1 MSNSPDR
8 LYELLPVVY
17 RIRDAEQGYSLRDLL
32 RVIAEQVD
40 VVEADITQLYENWFI
55 ETCQD
60 WVVPYIGDLIGYQ
73 SVHSSGELTETTDDQ
88 QQNNKIL
95 IPRREVANTIRYR
108 RRKGTLALLEVLA
121 DKVAGWPAR
130 VVEFHQLLSKT
141 QHINHLHSSSS
152 TTVNLRQVDAVAK
165 LNSPFD
171 ELAHTVDIHQISSQH
186 QPGKYNIQ
194 NVGLFVWRLKAY
206 SVTLAPAFC
215 LEEVS
220 SNCYTFSITG
230 NDIPLYT
237 RPHLSK
243 DATEIAHELNLPIP
257 IQRQVLQESKKDYY
271 DSNPNPESFT
281 KSLAIW
287 KGVDS
292 KPYPVSPDKIIIA
305 DLSDWNYQPEQDYI
319 AVDPELGR
327 MIFPIRQLPKNGV
340 WVSYHYGFSADIG
353 GGEYDRTLLDSAAHF
368 LLDIGDIQ
376 EPAIFSSQQD
386 ASALSEF
393 LRSQFSPAT
402 QRLLDA
408 YTSPPSEP
416 ALITALLPELNQ
428 LLLGESLYEEQR
440 FASIT
445 LSAKTKSLVQ
455 QNLQGKEL
463 IRCNRLLLEEAF
475 PSQIRKHYAYYS
487 VSQTSQEC
495 YQTISSA
502 ISQWQR
508 DKPHD
513 AVIEITDSGVYVERI
528 NIELEKNN
536 SLQLRAAN
544 HKRPVIR
551 ILDWRTAFGDAL
563 NVTVESGSCF
573 VLDGLLIIGR
583 GVHIEGNPTQFA
595 DYPTS
600 VVQNPAAIIIRHS
613 TLVPGWSLHCDCEPR
628 RSTEPSLELFNI
640 NACVTI
646 EHSIVGSIQ
655 VNQNEV
661 ETDPLP
667 IHISDSIIDATS
679 IEGEAIGAA
688 GYSIAHARLTIA
700 RCTVF
705 GQIQVHAIDL
715 AENSIFN
722 GIIFVVRRQQGC
734 IRFCYVMPN
743 SRTPRRYNCQPDLVE
758 QMVRQETELQPEQI
772 EAEQLIAS
780 ERVQPQFNS
789 TRYGTP
795 TYCQLASTCAEEIK
809 RGADDESEMGAFHNL
824 YQPQREANLRIRL
837 DEYTPADIEI
847 GIIYAT

>member
-8 LYELLPVVY
+8 LYELLPAVY
-17 RIRDAEQGYSLRDLL
+17 RIRDAELGYPLRDLL

-40 VVEADITQLYENWFI
+40 IVETDITQLYENWFI

-73 SVHSSGELTETTDDQ
+73 SVRGSGTKQ
-88 QQNNKIL
+88 QDNKIL
-95 IPRREVANTIRYR
+95 NPRREVANTIRYR
-108 RRKGTLALLEVLA
+108 RRKGTLALLELLA
-121 DKVAGWPAR
+121 DKVAGWPVR
-130 VVEFHQLLSKT
+130 VIEFDRLVSKT
-141 QHINHLHSSSS
+141 QHINHLHSSIS
-152 TTVNLRQVDAVAK
+152 TTVNLRQVDEVAK

-171 ELAHTVDIHQISSQH
+171 ELAHTVDIHKISSQD
-186 QPGKYNIQ
+186 QPGKYNTPNI
-194 NVGLFVWRLKAY
+194 GIFVWRLKAY
-206 SVTLAPAFC
+206 SMTFTPAFC

-230 NDIPLYT
+230 NDTPLYT
-237 RPHLSK
+237 RPQLAK
-243 DATEIAHELNLPIP
+243 DATKIDCELNLPIP
-257 IQRQVLQESKKDYY
+257 IQRQVLQSHKSDYF
-271 DSNPNPESFT
+271 DSNPNPEEFT
-281 KSLAIW
+281 KSLQIW
-287 KGVDS
+287 KGVGL
-292 KPYPVSPDKIIIA
+292 KQHPISPEQIIITN
-305 DLSDWNYQPEQDYI
+305 LSDWNYQPEQDYI

-353 GGEYDRTLLDSAAHF
+353 GGEYDRTLLDSTAHF
-368 LLDIGDIQ
+368 LLDVGDIQ
-376 EPAIFSSQQD
+376 EPAIFNSQQD

-393 LRSQFSPAT
+393 LRSQFSSNT

-408 YTSPPSEP
+408 YTSPPPEP
-416 ALITALLPELNQ
+416 ALIAALLPELNQ
-428 LLLGESLYEEQR
+428 LLLGESLYNKQR

-445 LSAKTKSLVQ
+445 LSAKTKRLVQ

-475 PSQIRKHYAYYS
+475 PSQIRKHYAHYS
-487 VSQTSQEC
+487 VSQTSRGY
-495 YQTISSA
+495 YQTITEA

-508 DKPHD
+508 DKPHN
-513 AVIEITDSGVYVERI
+513 AVIEIIDSGVYVERI
-528 NIELEKNN
+528 NIELEKNQ

-551 ILDWRTAFGDAL
+551 ILDWRTSLGDAL

-573 VLDGLLIIGR
+573 VLDGLLITGR
-583 GVHIEGNPTQFA
+583 GVHIEGNLT
-595 DYPTS
+595 DS
-600 VVQNPAAIIIRHS
+600 IVQKPVAIIIRHS

-628 RSTEPSLELFNI
+628 RSSEPSLELFNI
-640 NACVTI
+640 NGCVAI
-646 EHSIVGSIQ
+646 AHSIIGSIQ
-655 VNQNEV
+655 VNQDEL
-661 ETDPLP
+661 EADPLP
-667 IHISDSIIDATS
+667 INISDSIIDAIS
-679 IEGEAIGAA
+679 IEGEAIGAV
-688 GYSIAHARLTIA
+688 GYSIAHVRLTIA
-700 RCTVF
+700 RCTVI

-722 GIIFVVRRQQGC
+722 GIIFVARRQQGC

-758 QMVRQETELQPEQI
+758 QMVRQKTELI
-772 EAEQLIAS
+772 DAEQLFPN
-780 ERVQPQFNS
+780 RVQPQFNS

-824 YQPQREANLRIRL
+824 YQSQKEANLRIRL
-837 DEYTPADIEI
+837 DEYTPANTEI
-847 GIIYAT
+847 GIIYTS

>member
-8 LYELLPVVY
+8 LYELLPAVY
-17 RIRDAEQGYSLRDLL
+17 RIRDAELGYPLRDLL

-40 VVEADITQLYENWFI
+40 IVEADITQLYENWFI

-73 SVHSSGELTETTDDQ
+73 SVQSSGT
-88 QQNNKIL
+88 NAISNKIL
-95 IPRREVANTIRYR
+95 NPRREVANTIRYR
-108 RRKGTLALLEVLA
+108 RRKGTLALLESLV

-130 VVEFHQLLSKT
+130 VVEFHQLVSKT
-141 QHINHLHSSSS
+141 QHINHLHSSTS
-152 TTVNLRQVDAVAK
+152 TTVNLHQVDTITK
-165 LNSPFD
+165 LNNPFD
-171 ELAHTVDIHQISSQH
+171 ELAHTVDIRQIASQY
-186 QPGKYNIQ
+186 QPGKYNTPNI
-194 NVGLFVWRLKAY
+194 GIFVWRLKPY
-206 SVTLAPAFC
+206 SMTLTPAFC

-230 NDIPLYT
+230 NDTPLYT
-237 RPHLSK
+237 RPQLTA
-243 DATEIAHELNLPIP
+243 DATQLERELNLPLP
-257 IQRQVLQESKKDYY
+257 IQRQVLQSHKSDYF
-271 DSNPNPESFT
+271 DSNPNPEEFT
-281 KSLAIW
+281 KSLQVW
-287 KGVDS
+287 KGVGS
-292 KPYPVSPDKIIIA
+292 KAQPISPAQIIIA
-305 DLSDWNYQPEQDYI
+305 DLGDWNYQPEQDHI

-368 LLDIGDIQ
+368 LLDVDDIL
-376 EPAIFSSQQD
+376 EPANFILQPQNV
-386 ASALSEF
+386 SALSRF
-393 LRSQFSPAT
+393 LRSQFSSDT

-408 YTSPPSEP
+408 YTSPTPEP
-416 ALITALLPELNQ
+416 ALIAALLRELNQ
-428 LLLGESLYEEQR
+428 LLLGESLYDEQR

-445 LSAKTKSLVQ
+445 LSAETKRLVQ
-455 QNLQGKEL
+455 QNLYGKEL
-463 IRCNRLLLEEAF
+463 ICCNRLLLEEAF
-475 PSQIRKHYAYYS
+475 PSQIRKHYAHYS
-487 VSQTSQEC
+487 VSQTSQGY
-495 YQTISSA
+495 YQTITEA

-508 DKPHD
+508 DKPHN
-513 AVIEITDSGVYVERI
+513 AVIEIIDSGVYVERI
-528 NIELEKNN
+528 NIELERNQ

-544 HKRPVIR
+544 RKRPVIR
-551 ILDWRTAFGDAL
+551 ILDWRTSLGDAL

-573 VLDGLLIIGR
+573 VLDGLLITGR
-583 GVHIEGNPTQFA
+583 GVHIESNPTQFA

-600 VVQNPAAIIIRHS
+600 GVQQPTAVIIRHS

-628 RSTEPSLELFNI
+628 RSSEPTLELFNI
-640 NACVTI
+640 NGCVTI
-646 EHSIVGSIQ
+646 KHSIIGSIQ
-655 VNQNEV
+655 VNQDEV
-661 ETDPLP
+661 EADPLP

-679 IEGEAIGAA
+679 IEGEAIGAV

-705 GQIQVHAIDL
+705 GKIQVHTIDL
-715 AENSIFN
+715 AENSIFK
-722 GIIFVVRRQQGC
+722 GIIFVARRQQGC

-758 QMVRQETELQPEQI
+758 QIVRQETELQPEQI
-772 EAEQLIAS
+772 EAEQLIVRY
-780 ERVQPQFNS
+780 RVQPQFNS

-824 YQPQREANLRIRL
+824 YQPQKEANLRIRL
-837 DEYTPADIEI
+837 DEYTPANTEI
-847 GIIYAT
+847 DIIYAS

>member
-8 LYELLPVVY
+8 LYELLPAVY
-17 RIRDAEQGYSLRDLL
+17 RIRDAELGYPLRDLL

-40 VVEADITQLYENWFI
+40 IVEADITQLYENWFI

-73 SVHSSGELTETTDDQ
+73 SVHSSGTKQ
-88 QQNNKIL
+88 QDNKIL
-95 IPRREVANTIRYR
+95 NPRREVANTIRYR
-108 RRKGTLALLEVLA
+108 RRKGTLALLELLA
-121 DKVAGWPAR
+121 DKIAGWPIR
-130 VVEFHQLLSKT
+130 VVEFDRLVSKT
-141 QHINHLHSSSS
+141 QHINHLRSS
-152 TTVNLRQVDAVAK
+152 TSTTLNLRQVDGITK

-171 ELAHTVDIHQISSQH
+171 ELAHTVDIHHISSQE
-186 QPGKYNIQ
+186 QPGKYNTPNI
-194 NVGLFVWRLKAY
+194 GIFVWRLKAY
-206 SVTLAPAFC
+206 SMTVTPAFC

-230 NDIPLYT
+230 NDTPLYT
-237 RPHLSK
+237 RPQLAK
-243 DATEIAHELNLPIP
+243 DGTQIDCELNLPIP
-257 IQRQVLQESKKDYY
+257 IQRQVLQSHKSDYF
-271 DSNPNPESFT
+271 DSNPNPEEFT
-281 KSLAIW
+281 KSLQVW
-287 KGVDS
+287 KGVGS
-292 KPYPVSPDKIIIA
+292 KLHLISPEQIIIA
-305 DLSDWNYQPEQDYI
+305 DLGDWNYQLEQDYI

-353 GGEYDRTLLDSAAHF
+353 GGEYDRTLLDSTAHF
-368 LLDIGDIQ
+368 LLDVGDIQ

-393 LRSQFSPAT
+393 LRSQFSSDT

-408 YTSPPSEP
+408 YTSPPPEP
-416 ALITALLPELNQ
+416 ALIAALLPELNQ
-428 LLLGESLYEEQR
+428 LLLGKSLYDQQR

-445 LSAKTKSLVQ
+445 LSAKTKRLVQ
-455 QNLQGKEL
+455 QNLHGKEL

-475 PSQIRKHYAYYS
+475 PSQIRKHYAHYS
-487 VSQTSQEC
+487 VSQTSQGY
-495 YQTISSA
+495 YQTITEA

-508 DKPHD
+508 DKPHN
-513 AVIEITDSGVYVERI
+513 AVIEIIDSGVYVERI
-528 NIELEKNN
+528 NIELENN
-536 SLQLRAAN
+536 QSLQLRAAN

-551 ILDWRTAFGDAL
+551 ILDWRTSLGDAL

-573 VLDGLLIIGR
+573 VLDGLLITGR
-583 GVHIEGNPTQFA
+583 GVHIEGNPTQFG
-595 DYPTS
+595 DYSTS
-600 VVQNPAAIIIRHS
+600 IMQKPAAIIIRHS

-628 RSTEPSLELFNI
+628 RSSEPSLELFNI

-646 EHSIVGSIQ
+646 AHSIIGSIQ
-655 VNQNEV
+655 VNQDEV

-667 IHISDSIIDATS
+667 INISDSIIDAIS
-679 IEGEAIGAA
+679 IEGEAIGAV
-688 GYSIAHARLTIA
+688 GYSIAHVRLTIA

-705 GQIQVHAIDL
+705 GQIQVHTIDL

-722 GIIFVVRRQQGC
+722 GIIFVARRQQGC
-734 IRFCYVMPN
+734 IRFCYVMPT

-758 QMVRQETELQPEQI
+758 QMVKQKTELQPEQI
-772 EAEQLIAS
+772 EAEQLIVRY
-780 ERVQPQFNS
+780 RVQPQFNS
-789 TRYGTP
+789 IHYGTP

-824 YQPQREANLRIRL
+824 YQPQKEANLRIHL
-837 DEYTPADIEI
+837 DEYTPANTEI
-847 GIIYAT
+847 GIIYAS